1 LTGLDWAVVVGYALL
16 VTAIGLGFKKRASS
30 GVDDFFLS
38 GRKLPWWLAGTSLVA
53 TAFASDTPLFVTGLV
68 REHGLAGNW
77 HWWFMALAS
86 VASLFVFAR
95 LWRRAKVVTDVEL
108 IEIRYGRGAGSALR
122 AVKAVFL
129 GVVFNVYALGAW
141 PVLGLSKVLEEV
153 TSLSKVAA
161 VLSCS
166 GLALAYCLT
175 SGLWG
180 VVVTDFIQL
189 IVALLGAV
197 ILAVLAVDA
206 AGGLDAVAS
215 LPQATQLLPE
225 HTPTDLWHSPWV
237 FFLSLILVQWWAR
250 GFEGDGVAVQRL
262 SACKNERHA
271 FYAMIWFNV
280 LHYAVRAWPWILV
293 ALASLIVLPT
303 VTDAAGV
310 IDHERAYPRMILELA
325 PAGIAGLMIASFFA
339 AFMSTVDTH
348 LNWGASYV
356 VNDVYKRFV
365 KPDAEQRHY
374 VLVARVTTV
383 LLMAG
388 GVVIALSASSIVDA
402 FYDVLLLFS
411 GVGLAG
417 VARWLWW
424 RVNAWTEI
432 SAMIASGALTL
443 LAPPIAAA
451 LGAPED
457 ARPAHLLVVLVGS
470 TIVWVVVTLFTRP
483 ADDATLVAF
492 YRRVRP
498 PGPGWRRVRRLA
510 EDVRVDDRLSHALVG
525 WVGGVA
531 AVLGATLAIG
541 LALLGHTT
549 AALGAS
555 AVAVGGVAVSLLAI
569 RWMRWAEDDDERR
582 PEPRASA
589 PP

>member
-1 LTGLDWAVVVGYALL
+1 MTAIDWVVVAAYALL
-16 VTAIGLGFKKRASS
+16 VTGIGLAFKKRASA
-30 GVDDFFLS
+30 GVDDYFLS
-38 GRKLPWWLAGTSLVA
+38 GRQLPWWLAGTSLVA

-68 REHGLAGNW
+68 REHGIAGNW

-95 LWRRAKVVTDVEL
+95 LWRRARVVTDVEL
-108 IEIRYGRGAGSALR
+108 IELRYGAGAGAALR
-122 AVKAVFL
+122 GVKAVFL

-180 VVVTDFIQL
+180 VVVTDLVQL
-189 IVALLGAV
+189 ALALVGAIV
-197 ILAVLAVDA
+197 LAALAVDA

-215 LPQATQLLPE
+215 LPQAANLLPE
-225 HTPTDLWHSPWV
+225 HTPQDLWHSPWL
-237 FFLSLILVQWWAR
+237 FFLSLMLIQWWAR

-293 ALASLIVLPT
+293 ALASLIVLPS
-303 VTDAAGV
+303 VTDAAGG
-310 IDHERAYPRMILELA
+310 IDHERAYPRMILALA
-325 PAGIAGLMIASFFA
+325 PAGVAGLMIASFFA

-365 KPDAEQRHY
+365 KPDAPQGHY

-388 GVVIALSASSIVDA
+388 GVVIALGASSIVDA

-411 GVGLAG
+411 GVGLVG

-432 SAMIASGALTL
+432 TAMVASGALTL
-443 LAPPIAAA
+443 LAPTIAGA
-451 LGAPED
+451 LGAPAD

-470 TIVWVVVTLFTRP
+470 TVAWLAATLLTRP
-483 ADDATLVAF
+483 ADDATLIAF

-498 PGPGWRRVRRLA
+498 PGPGWARVRRLA
-510 EDVRVDDRLSHALVG
+510 SDVVVDDRLRHSFVG
-525 WVGGVA
+525 WIGGVA
-531 AVLGATLAIG
+531 AILGATLAIG
-541 LALLGHTT
+541 LALLGRAGDAALAAAT
-549 AALGAS
+549 AAAG
-555 AVAVGGVAVSLLAI
+555 VGVV
-569 RWMRWAEDDDERR
+569 RVTMRRMRWPDE
-582 PEPRASA
+582 A
-589 PP
+589 PPGGPEG